1 MIGARTVPAAYIVA
15 PKPEWV
21 SGTEVRMN
29 GFCTASF
36 NLNNYPGVFEGNTLV
51 VTSSSGLN
59 GLLPGATA
67 AAGDTLHMFALI
79 KAGGDLGGYGWHNST
94 ASGAITLSGS
104 TYYRVRL
111 PLSVVLD
118 GAGNIFP
125 FVVHEW
131 ASRSATINHAA
142 RFDYLTPAS
151 NPTMFANAISPTTY
165 TAYSVADFVPEG
177 ATAVR
182 VHSASGGSSVFRI
195 RAFDGLT
202 IEGHR
207 LNTGGIVFDWMPLD
221 AGLDVDVLWD
231 SILGASPITLSVK
244 SYKVAV

>member
-1 MIGARTVPAAYIVA
+1 
-15 PKPEWV
+15 
-21 SGTEVRMN
+21 
-29 GFCTASF
+29 
-36 NLNNYPGVFEGNTLV
+36 
-51 VTSSSGLN
+51 
-59 GLLPGATA
+59 
-67 AAGDTLHMFALI
+67 
-79 KAGGDLGGYGWHNST
+79 
-94 ASGAITLSGS
+94 
-104 TYYRVRL
+104 L

-125 FVVHEW
+125 FVVQEW

-165 TAYSVADFVPEG
+165 TAYSVADFVPQG
-177 ATAVR
+177 ATAVK

-207 LNTGGIVFDWMPLD
+207 LDVGAMVFDWMPLD
-221 AGLDVDVLWD
+221 AGLDVDVLWG
-231 SILGASPITLSVK
+231 SALGASSITLSVK